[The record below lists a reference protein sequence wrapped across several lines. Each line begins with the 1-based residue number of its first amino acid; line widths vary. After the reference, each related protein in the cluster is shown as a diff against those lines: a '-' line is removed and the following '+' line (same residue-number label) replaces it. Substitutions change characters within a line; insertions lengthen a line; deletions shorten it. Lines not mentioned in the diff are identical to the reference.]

1 MGLFTTS
8 YSYTV
13 ILLQIVMVS
22 PGTHLVNK
30 SWVPVQKQWV
40 PVKETTNPQL
50 EMLGP
55 LCAQTNKRDSVVKHN
70 EHSKK
75 CAFLNKSHKNGHRN
89 HRNNIFYKNIF
100 RSIDQSIF
108 VSYGTH
114 AMNFCVFGAFVH
126 QGRRM
131 QRQKNHWLQYVP
143 PPCIHPLGTILWNI
157 EFLNHSFKGGSCLS
171 LSLKFP
177 KQSSW
182 KFWHVLGNL
191 SEKSWKRFKHW
202 I

>member
-100 RSIDQSIF
+100 RSIDRSIF

-114 AMNFCVFGAFVH
+114 AMNFCVS
-126 QGRRM
+126 
-131 QRQKNHWLQYVP
+131 LELL
-143 PPCIHPLGTILWNI
+143 CIKDAGCRGKKITGYSMSYLHPVSI
-157 EFLNHSFKGGSCLS
+157 H
-171 LSLKFP
+171 
-177 KQSSW
+177 
-182 KFWHVLGNL
+182 
-191 SEKSWKRFKHW
+191 
-202 I
+202 